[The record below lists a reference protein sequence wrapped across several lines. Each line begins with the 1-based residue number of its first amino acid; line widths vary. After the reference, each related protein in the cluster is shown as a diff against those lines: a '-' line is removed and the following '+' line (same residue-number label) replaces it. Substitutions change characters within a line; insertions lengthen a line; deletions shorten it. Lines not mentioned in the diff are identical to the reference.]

1 MAIYQT
7 QLTPMSRPIEQG
19 QARLNSSVATE
30 SQPKVK
36 VESKPANTEVKLSI
50 DAQKQA
56 EQQQDV
62 PGQEQLEAE
71 EVHQVDRR
79 GRPAEDRARQPRRRA
94 VRAVEE
100 REVVREEEVREA
112 EHMEE
117 VV

>member
-1 MAIYQT
+1 M
-7 QLTPMSRPIEQG
+7 PSP
-19 QARLNSSVATE
+19 ARHGVQHGRYNDGEGARE
-30 SQPKVK
+30 PD
-36 VESKPANTEVKLSI
+36 EEGEAARE
-50 DAQKQA
+50 QA

-79 GRPAEDRARQPRRRA
+79 GRPAEDGARQPRRRA

-112 EHMEE
+112 EHMDE
-117 VV
+117 VHGDV